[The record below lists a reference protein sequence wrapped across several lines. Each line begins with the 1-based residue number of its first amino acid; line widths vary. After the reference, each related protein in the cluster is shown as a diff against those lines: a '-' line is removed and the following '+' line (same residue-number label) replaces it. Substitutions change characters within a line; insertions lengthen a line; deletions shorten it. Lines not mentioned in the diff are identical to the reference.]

1 MRGKVNSA
9 TRKCV
14 MKGVKKM
21 PCINLKGEM
30 AKNNITIEEMAKFL
44 NIHRNS
50 VSNKLNGDSAF
61 SIDEAFKIQKKYF
74 PKLSMD
80 YLFSTEQEGDE

>member
-1 MRGKVNSA
+1 
-9 TRKCV
+9 
-14 MKGVKKM
+14 M

-30 AKNNITIEEMAKFL
+30 AKKYHIEEVAKFL

-61 SIDEAFKIQKKYF
+61 SIDEAFKIQEKYF

-80 YLFSTEQEGDE
+80 YLFKTEEGE